1 MLIACWSAKGGAG
14 TTVVAA
20 SLGLIL
26 SQTRDEGAI
35 VADLAGDIPAVLGR
49 PEPDGP
55 GLTEWLAAGTEV
67 PPDGLA
73 RIEHLVTPGLW
84 LLPRGHAPLGS
95 SERAEVLAAM
105 LASDPRH
112 VVVDCGRLDPATGA
126 VNEVDGHRE
135 VVQVMAA
142 SAGQSLLV
150 TRSCYLALR
159 RFLALPV
166 RPSGVVLLKEPGRS
180 LTSYDVED
188 VVGSPVV
195 AEVSVDP
202 AVARAVDS
210 GLLSQRVPRG
220 LARALVNAA

>member
-26 SQTRDEGAI
+26 SQSRSEGAVI
-35 VADLAGDIPAVLGR
+35 ADLAGDIPAVLGR
-49 PEPDGP
+49 AEPDGP
-55 GLTEWLAAGTEV
+55 GLTEWLAAGDDV

-73 RIEHLVTPGLW
+73 RIEEVVTPGLW
-84 LLPRGHAPLGS
+84 LLPRGRAPLGS
-95 SERAEVLAAM
+95 SDRAEVLAAI

-112 VVVDCGRLDPATGA
+112 VVVDCGRLDSSSGA
-126 VNEVDGHRE
+126 STDGDPGRE

-159 RFLALPV
+159 RFLTLPV

-195 AEVSVDP
+195 AEVTVDP

-220 LARALVNAA
+220 LARALVHAA

>member
-1 MLIACWSAKGGAG
+1 VSAG
-14 TTVVAA
+14 
-20 SLGLIL
+20 LGLIL
-26 SQTRDEGAI
+26 SHTRDEGAV

-49 PEPDGP
+49 PEPEGP
-55 GLTEWLAAGTEV
+55 GLTEWLAAGTDV

-73 RIEHLVTPGLW
+73 RIEQVVAPGLW
-84 LLPRGHAPLGS
+84 LLPRGRAPLGS
-95 SERAEVLAAM
+95 SQRAEVLAAL

-112 VVVDCGRLDPATGA
+112 VVVDCGRLDPVGRTASEA
-126 VNEVDGHRE
+126 DGPE
-135 VVQVMAA
+135 AVVQLMAA

-159 RFLALPV
+159 RYLALPV
-166 RPSGVVLLKEPGRS
+166 RPSGVVLVKEPGRS

-195 AEVSVDP
+195 AEVTVDP

-220 LARALVNAA
+220 LARALVHAA